1 MSIIIFR
8 YLSNDVLIPA
18 IETETISIVLD
29 RFCQK
34 IMKEKRNLCFLNN
47 GSILNEQLLITSIR
61 PNDENKIIILVNDI
75 NTNSTGGPYFKK
87 SENIICPQCK
97 ESIIISVK
105 GYKIFLSQ
113 CKNGHKYDN
122 LLLSQF
128 NELQTEDISQILCG
142 ICKKSKSQTFENKMS
157 FCFDCKINI
166 CNLCISIHDNNHNII
181 EYEKKN
187 YICEND
193 GEHFTSY
200 CQTCKKN
207 LCVSCENDHGQHEV
221 IPFSKLM
228 KNKNELI
235 KHNTNLKKDVDN
247 FKKIINDITE
257 KLNKVRDNI
266 DIYFDINKMLINS
279 TKRTYRN
286 YEELVSIN
294 EINNNN
300 TIQADINSI
309 INENNINNQIK
320 GIMEMYKKMEFEE
333 EIQNPSQNNENNDNN
348 TNINQVVNN
357 NNIINNEQNQ
367 IQENQNNKNI
377 NTNNSEMNQ
386 NVINNEVNQNV
397 NNNEVNKNVINNEIN
412 QNVINNEV
420 NQNVINNEVNKN
432 VINNEINQNVINNE
446 VNQNVINNEINI
458 NNQNQVNNNNNT
470 KNTNNIINENNE
482 NQNNN
487 IIQNSNINN
496 NQINN
501 NSNNNNR
508 VNINNTNQNQTPTT
522 PSGNNNIPNPDLDY
536 TNNILNIEMY
546 NQIMNQIELESPLI
560 SDLLSSSTLVKEY
573 QNNLHYKDSIKIIA
587 DKYQSIRKIRRDGN
601 CFYRGFIYRIFEYI
615 SFRQNNELYQ
625 KFIRKIEEAKDIAKK
640 NNKLLT
646 ILNESY
652 NLFLGEFCSCYNSLL
667 DSNMSCRDYLDK
679 LFHSNN
685 KEKCNYLVLFI
696 RYCIAEYIREN
707 KILYEAYIEG
717 DLENW
722 IIKEVEP
729 IDKEAEQVQ
738 IMACV
743 NLFDI
748 GVKIEYL
755 NKVRNQVIKY
765 PEGAKDEDIFI
776 VFLYSPGHYDLLYD
790 K

>member
-34 IMKEKRNLCFLNN
+34 VIKEKKNLCFLNN

-105 GYKIFLSQ
+105 GYKISLSQ

-142 ICKKSKSQTFENKMS
+142 VCKKSKSQTFENKMY

-166 CNLCISIHDNNHNII
+166 CNLCVSVHDNNHNII

-207 LCVSCENDHGQHEV
+207 LCVSCENDHSQHEV

-235 KHNTNLKKDVDN
+235 KQNTNLKKDVDN

-300 TIQADINSI
+300 TIQTDINSI

-386 NVINNEVNQNV
+386 NVINNE
-397 NNNEVNKNVINNEIN
+397 
-412 QNVINNEV
+412 
-420 NQNVINNEVNKN
+420 
-432 VINNEINQNVINNE
+432 
-446 VNQNVINNEINI
+446 INI

-522 PSGNNNIPNPDLDY
+522 PSGNNNIQNPDLDY

-573 QNNLHYKDSIKIIA
+573 QDNLDYKDSIKIIA

-615 SFRQNNELYQ
+615 SIRQNNELYQ

-729 IDKEAEQVQ
+729 IDKEADQVL

>member
-34 IMKEKRNLCFLNN
+34 VIKEKKNLCFLNN

-207 LCVSCENDHGQHEV
+207 LCVSCENDHSQHEV

-235 KHNTNLKKDVDN
+235 KQNTNLKKDVDN
-247 FKKIINDITE
+247 FKKIINDITK

-309 INENNINNQIK
+309 INENNINNQIN

-367 IQENQNNKNI
+367 IQENQNNNNI
-377 NTNNSEMNQ
+377 NTNNS
-386 NVINNEVNQNV
+386 
-397 NNNEVNKNVINNEIN
+397 EIN

-420 NQNVINNEVNKN
+420 NQNVNNNEVNKN

-573 QNNLHYKDSIKIIA
+573 QDNLDYKDSIKIIA
-587 DKYQSIRKIRRDGN
+587 DKYQSFRKIRRDGN

-615 SFRQNNELYQ
+615 SIRQNNELYQ

-707 KILYEAYIEG
+707 KLLYEAYIEG

-729 IDKEAEQVQ
+729 IDKEADQVL

>member
-34 IMKEKRNLCFLNN
+34 VIKEKKNLCFLNN

-207 LCVSCENDHGQHEV
+207 LCVSCENDHSQHEV

-235 KHNTNLKKDVDN
+235 KQNTNLKKDVDN
-247 FKKIINDITE
+247 FKKIINDITK

-300 TIQADINSI
+300 TIQTDINSI

-420 NQNVINNEVNKN
+420 NQNVINNE
-432 VINNEINQNVINNE
+432 
-446 VNQNVINNEINI
+446 INI
-458 NNQNQVNNNNNT
+458 NNQNQVNNNNNNNT
-470 KNTNNIINENNE
+470 KNTNNIINENP
-482 NQNNN
+482 NNN

-501 NSNNNNR
+501 NSNNNR
-508 VNINNTNQNQTPTT
+508 VNINNANQNQTSTT
-522 PSGNNNIPNPDLDY
+522 PSGNNNTPNPDLDY

-573 QNNLHYKDSIKIIA
+573 QDNLDYKDSIKIIA
-587 DKYQSIRKIRRDGN
+587 DKYQSFRKIRRDGN

-615 SFRQNNELYQ
+615 SIRQNNELYQ

-729 IDKEAEQVQ
+729 IDKEADQVL

>member
-34 IMKEKRNLCFLNN
+34 VIKEKKNLCFLNN

-207 LCVSCENDHGQHEV
+207 LCVSCENDHSQHEV

-235 KHNTNLKKDVDN
+235 KQNTNLKKDVDN
-247 FKKIINDITE
+247 FKKIINDITK

-300 TIQADINSI
+300 TIQTDINSI

-377 NTNNSEMNQ
+377 NTYNSEMNQ

-412 QNVINNEV
+412 QNVINNE
-420 NQNVINNEVNKN
+420 
-432 VINNEINQNVINNE
+432 
-446 VNQNVINNEINI
+446 INI
-458 NNQNQVNNNNNT
+458 NNQNQVNSNNNNNT
-470 KNTNNIINENNE
+470 KNTNNIINENP
-482 NQNNN
+482 NNN

-501 NSNNNNR
+501 NSNNNR
-508 VNINNTNQNQTPTT
+508 VNINNANQNQTSTT
-522 PSGNNNIPNPDLDY
+522 PSGNNNTPNPDLDY

-573 QNNLHYKDSIKIIA
+573 QDNLDYKDSIKIIA

-615 SFRQNNELYQ
+615 SIRQNNELYQ

>member
-34 IMKEKRNLCFLNN
+34 VIKEKKNLCFLNN

-207 LCVSCENDHGQHEV
+207 LCVSCENDHSQHEV

-235 KHNTNLKKDVDN
+235 KQNTNLKKDVDN
-247 FKKIINDITE
+247 FKKIINDITK

-300 TIQADINSI
+300 TIQTDINSI

-420 NQNVINNEVNKN
+420 NQNVINNE
-432 VINNEINQNVINNE
+432 
-446 VNQNVINNEINI
+446 INI

-470 KNTNNIINENNE
+470 KNTNNIINENP
-482 NQNNN
+482 NNN

-501 NSNNNNR
+501 NSNNNR
-508 VNINNTNQNQTPTT
+508 VNINNANQNQTSTT
-522 PSGNNNIPNPDLDY
+522 PSGNNNTPNPDLDY

-573 QNNLHYKDSIKIIA
+573 QDNLDYKDSIKIIA

-615 SFRQNNELYQ
+615 SIRQNNELYQ

-765 PEGAKDEDIFI
+765 PEGAKDEDFFI

>member
-34 IMKEKRNLCFLNN
+34 VIKEKKNLCFLNN

-61 PNDENKIIILVNDI
+61 PNDENKIIILVNEI
-75 NTNSTGGPYFKK
+75 NNYTGGPYFKK

-142 ICKKSKSQTFENKMS
+142 VCKKSKSQTFENKMY

-166 CNLCISIHDNNHNII
+166 CNLCVSVHDNNHNII

-207 LCVSCENDHGQHEV
+207 LCVSCENDHSQHEV

-235 KHNTNLKKDVDN
+235 KQNTNLKKDVDN

-300 TIQADINSI
+300 TIQEDINSI

-397 NNNEVNKNVINNEIN
+397 NNNEVNKNVISNEI
-412 QNVINNEV
+412 
-420 NQNVINNEVNKN
+420 
-432 VINNEINQNVINNE
+432 
-446 VNQNVINNEINI
+446 NQNVINNEINI
-458 NNQNQVNNNNNT
+458 NNQNQVNNNNNNNT
-470 KNTNNIINENNE
+470 KNTNNIINENP
-482 NQNNN
+482 NNN

-501 NSNNNNR
+501 NSNNNR
-508 VNINNTNQNQTPTT
+508 VNINNANQNQTSTT
-522 PSGNNNIPNPDLDY
+522 PSGNNNTPNPDLDY

-573 QNNLHYKDSIKIIA
+573 QDNLDYKDSIKIIA

-615 SFRQNNELYQ
+615 SIRQNNELYQ

-707 KILYEAYIEG
+707 KLLYEAYIDG

-729 IDKEAEQVQ
+729 IDKEADQVL

-765 PEGAKDEDIFI
+765 PEGAKDEDFFI

>member
-34 IMKEKRNLCFLNN
+34 VIKEKKNLCFLNN

-235 KHNTNLKKDVDN
+235 KQNTNLKKDVDN
-247 FKKIINDITE
+247 FKKIINDITK

-300 TIQADINSI
+300 TIQTDINNI
-309 INENNINNQIK
+309 INENNINKVI
-320 GIMEMYKKMEFEE
+320 
-333 EIQNPSQNNENNDNN
+333 
-348 TNINQVVNN
+348 
-357 NNIINNEQNQ
+357 NIIF
-367 IQENQNNKNI
+367 
-377 NTNNSEMNQ
+377 
-386 NVINNEVNQNV
+386 
-397 NNNEVNKNVINNEIN
+397 
-412 QNVINNEV
+412 
-420 NQNVINNEVNKN
+420 
-432 VINNEINQNVINNE
+432 
-446 VNQNVINNEINI
+446 INI
-458 NNQNQVNNNNNT
+458 
-470 KNTNNIINENNE
+470 
-482 NQNNN
+482 
-487 IIQNSNINN
+487 
-496 NQINN
+496 
-501 NSNNNNR
+501 
-508 VNINNTNQNQTPTT
+508 
-522 PSGNNNIPNPDLDY
+522 L
-536 TNNILNIEMY
+536 
-546 NQIMNQIELESPLI
+546 
-560 SDLLSSSTLVKEY
+560 
-573 QNNLHYKDSIKIIA
+573 
-587 DKYQSIRKIRRDGN
+587 
-601 CFYRGFIYRIFEYI
+601 
-615 SFRQNNELYQ
+615 
-625 KFIRKIEEAKDIAKK
+625 
-640 NNKLLT
+640 
-646 ILNESY
+646 
-652 NLFLGEFCSCYNSLL
+652 
-667 DSNMSCRDYLDK
+667 
-679 LFHSNN
+679 
-685 KEKCNYLVLFI
+685 
-696 RYCIAEYIREN
+696 
-707 KILYEAYIEG
+707 
-717 DLENW
+717 
-722 IIKEVEP
+722 
-729 IDKEAEQVQ
+729 
-738 IMACV
+738 
-743 NLFDI
+743 
-748 GVKIEYL
+748 
-755 NKVRNQVIKY
+755 
-765 PEGAKDEDIFI
+765 
-776 VFLYSPGHYDLLYD
+776 
-790 K
+790 

>member
-1 MSIIIFR
+1 
-8 YLSNDVLIPA
+8 
-18 IETETISIVLD
+18 
-29 RFCQK
+29 
-34 IMKEKRNLCFLNN
+34 
-47 GSILNEQLLITSIR
+47 
-61 PNDENKIIILVNDI
+61 
-75 NTNSTGGPYFKK
+75 
-87 SENIICPQCK
+87 
-97 ESIIISVK
+97 
-105 GYKIFLSQ
+105 
-113 CKNGHKYDN
+113 
-122 LLLSQF
+122 
-128 NELQTEDISQILCG
+128 
-142 ICKKSKSQTFENKMS
+142 
-157 FCFDCKINI
+157 
-166 CNLCISIHDNNHNII
+166 
-181 EYEKKN
+181 
-187 YICEND
+187 
-193 GEHFTSY
+193 
-200 CQTCKKN
+200 
-207 LCVSCENDHGQHEV
+207 
-221 IPFSKLM
+221 
-228 KNKNELI
+228 
-235 KHNTNLKKDVDN
+235 
-247 FKKIINDITE
+247 
-257 KLNKVRDNI
+257 
-266 DIYFDINKMLINS
+266 
-279 TKRTYRN
+279 
-286 YEELVSIN
+286 
-294 EINNNN
+294 
-300 TIQADINSI
+300 
-309 INENNINNQIK
+309 
-320 GIMEMYKKMEFEE
+320 
-333 EIQNPSQNNENNDNN
+333 
-348 TNINQVVNN
+348 
-357 NNIINNEQNQ
+357 
-367 IQENQNNKNI
+367 
-377 NTNNSEMNQ
+377 MNQ
-386 NVINNEVNQNV
+386 NVN
-397 NNNEVNKNVINNEIN
+397 
-412 QNVINNEV
+412 
-420 NQNVINNEVNKN
+420 NNEVNKN

-522 PSGNNNIPNPDLDY
+522 PSGNNNTPNPDLDY

-573 QNNLHYKDSIKIIA
+573 QDNLDYKDSIKIIA
-587 DKYQSIRKIRRDGN
+587 DKYQSFRKIRRDGN

-615 SFRQNNELYQ
+615 SIRQNNELYQ

-729 IDKEAEQVQ
+729 IDKEADQVL

>member
-34 IMKEKRNLCFLNN
+34 VIKEKKNLCFLNN

-142 ICKKSKSQTFENKMS
+142 VCKKSKSQTFENKMY

-166 CNLCISIHDNNHNII
+166 CNLCVSVHDNNHNII

-207 LCVSCENDHGQHEV
+207 LCVSCENDHSQHEV

-235 KHNTNLKKDVDN
+235 KQNTNLKKDVDN
-247 FKKIINDITE
+247 FKKIINDITK

-348 TNINQVVNN
+348 TNINQVANN

-397 NNNEVNKNVINNEIN
+397 N
-412 QNVINNEV
+412 
-420 NQNVINNEVNKN
+420 NNEVNKN

-615 SFRQNNELYQ
+615 SIRQNNELYQ

>member
-34 IMKEKRNLCFLNN
+34 VIKEKKNLCFLNN

-207 LCVSCENDHGQHEV
+207 LCVSCENDHSQHEV

-235 KHNTNLKKDVDN
+235 KQNTNLKKDVDN
-247 FKKIINDITE
+247 FKKIINDITK

-420 NQNVINNEVNKN
+420 NQNVINNE
-432 VINNEINQNVINNE
+432 
-446 VNQNVINNEINI
+446 INI

-573 QNNLHYKDSIKIIA
+573 QDNLDYKDSIKIIA

-615 SFRQNNELYQ
+615 SIRQNNELYQ

>member
-34 IMKEKRNLCFLNN
+34 VIKEKKNLCFLNN

-207 LCVSCENDHGQHEV
+207 LCVSCENDHSQHEV

-235 KHNTNLKKDVDN
+235 KQNTNLKKDVDN
-247 FKKIINDITE
+247 FKKIINDITK

-420 NQNVINNEVNKN
+420 NQNVINNE
-432 VINNEINQNVINNE
+432 
-446 VNQNVINNEINI
+446 INI

-573 QNNLHYKDSIKIIA
+573 QDNLDYKDSIKIIA

-615 SFRQNNELYQ
+615 SIRQNNELYQ

-667 DSNMSCRDYLDK
+667 DSNLSCRDYLDK

>member
-34 IMKEKRNLCFLNN
+34 VTKEKRNLCFLNN

-61 PNDENKIIILVNDI
+61 PNDENKIIILVNEI
-75 NTNSTGGPYFKK
+75 NNYTGGPYFKK

-105 GYKIFLSQ
+105 DYKISLSQ

-207 LCVSCENDHGQHEV
+207 LCVSCENDHSQHEV
-221 IPFSKLM
+221 IPFSKIM

-235 KHNTNLKKDVDN
+235 KQNTNLKKDVDN

-309 INENNINNQIK
+309 INENNINNQIN

-386 NVINNEVNQNV
+386 NVINNELNQNV
-397 NNNEVNKNVINNEIN
+397 N
-412 QNVINNEV
+412 
-420 NQNVINNEVNKN
+420 NNEVNKN

-470 KNTNNIINENNE
+470 KNTNNIINEN
-482 NQNNN
+482 QNNN

-522 PSGNNNIPNPDLDY
+522 PSGNNNTPNPDLDY

-573 QNNLHYKDSIKIIA
+573 QDNLDYKDSIKIIA
-587 DKYQSIRKIRRDGN
+587 DKYQSFRKIRRDGN

-615 SFRQNNELYQ
+615 SIRQNNELYQ

-765 PEGAKDEDIFI
+765 PEGAKDEDFFI

>member
-1 MSIIIFR
+1 
-8 YLSNDVLIPA
+8 
-18 IETETISIVLD
+18 
-29 RFCQK
+29 
-34 IMKEKRNLCFLNN
+34 
-47 GSILNEQLLITSIR
+47 
-61 PNDENKIIILVNDI
+61 
-75 NTNSTGGPYFKK
+75 
-87 SENIICPQCK
+87 
-97 ESIIISVK
+97 
-105 GYKIFLSQ
+105 
-113 CKNGHKYDN
+113 
-122 LLLSQF
+122 
-128 NELQTEDISQILCG
+128 
-142 ICKKSKSQTFENKMS
+142 
-157 FCFDCKINI
+157 
-166 CNLCISIHDNNHNII
+166 
-181 EYEKKN
+181 
-187 YICEND
+187 
-193 GEHFTSY
+193 
-200 CQTCKKN
+200 
-207 LCVSCENDHGQHEV
+207 
-221 IPFSKLM
+221 
-228 KNKNELI
+228 
-235 KHNTNLKKDVDN
+235 
-247 FKKIINDITE
+247 
-257 KLNKVRDNI
+257 
-266 DIYFDINKMLINS
+266 MLINS

-300 TIQADINSI
+300 TIQTDINSI
-309 INENNINNQIK
+309 INENNINNQIN

-420 NQNVINNEVNKN
+420 NQNVINNE
-432 VINNEINQNVINNE
+432 
-446 VNQNVINNEINI
+446 INI

-501 NSNNNNR
+501 NSNNNR
-508 VNINNTNQNQTPTT
+508 VNINNANQNQTSTT
-522 PSGNNNIPNPDLDY
+522 PSGNNNTPNPDLDY

-573 QNNLHYKDSIKIIA
+573 QDNLDYKDSIKIIA
-587 DKYQSIRKIRRDGN
+587 DKYQSFRKIRRDGN

-615 SFRQNNELYQ
+615 SIRQNNELYQ

-729 IDKEAEQVQ
+729 IDKEADQVL

-765 PEGAKDEDIFI
+765 PEGAKDEDFFI

>member
-1 MSIIIFR
+1 MSIIIFK
-8 YLSNDVLIPA
+8 YLSNDILIPA

-34 IMKEKRNLCFLNN
+34 VMKEKRNLCFLNN

-61 PNDENKIIILVNDI
+61 PNDENKIIILVNEI
-75 NTNSTGGPYFKK
+75 NNYTGGPYFKK

-105 GYKIFLSQ
+105 GYKISLSQ

-142 ICKKSKSQTFENKMS
+142 VCKKSKSQTFENKMY

-166 CNLCISIHDNNHNII
+166 CNLCVSVHDNNHNII

-207 LCVSCENDHGQHEV
+207 LCVSCENDHSQHEV

-235 KHNTNLKKDVDN
+235 KQNTNLKKDVDN

-300 TIQADINSI
+300 TIQTDINSI

-367 IQENQNNKNI
+367 IQENQNNNNI

-397 NNNEVNKNVINNEIN
+397 NNNEVNKNVISNEI
-412 QNVINNEV
+412 
-420 NQNVINNEVNKN
+420 
-432 VINNEINQNVINNE
+432 
-446 VNQNVINNEINI
+446 NQNVINNEINI
-458 NNQNQVNNNNNT
+458 NNQNQVNNNNNNNT
-470 KNTNNIINENNE
+470 KNTNNIINENP
-482 NQNNN
+482 NNN

-501 NSNNNNR
+501 NSNNNR
-508 VNINNTNQNQTPTT
+508 VNINNANQNQTSTT
-522 PSGNNNIPNPDLDY
+522 PSGNNNTPNPDLDY

-573 QNNLHYKDSIKIIA
+573 QDNLDYKDSIKIIA
-587 DKYQSIRKIRRDGN
+587 DKYQSFRKIRRDGN

-615 SFRQNNELYQ
+615 SIRQNNELYQ

-707 KILYEAYIEG
+707 KLLYEAYIDG

-729 IDKEAEQVQ
+729 IDKEADQVL

>member
-34 IMKEKRNLCFLNN
+34 VSKEKKNLCFLNN

-207 LCVSCENDHGQHEV
+207 LCVSCENDHSQHEV

-367 IQENQNNKNI
+367 IQENQNNNNI
-377 NTNNSEMNQ
+377 NTNNSEM
-386 NVINNEVNQNV
+386 
-397 NNNEVNKNVINNEIN
+397 N

-573 QNNLHYKDSIKIIA
+573 QDNLDYKDSIKIIA

-615 SFRQNNELYQ
+615 SIRQNNELYQ

-729 IDKEAEQVQ
+729 IDKEADQVL

-765 PEGAKDEDIFI
+765 PEGAKDEDFFI

>member
-1 MSIIIFR
+1 
-8 YLSNDVLIPA
+8 
-18 IETETISIVLD
+18 
-29 RFCQK
+29 
-34 IMKEKRNLCFLNN
+34 
-47 GSILNEQLLITSIR
+47 
-61 PNDENKIIILVNDI
+61 
-75 NTNSTGGPYFKK
+75 
-87 SENIICPQCK
+87 
-97 ESIIISVK
+97 
-105 GYKIFLSQ
+105 
-113 CKNGHKYDN
+113 
-122 LLLSQF
+122 
-128 NELQTEDISQILCG
+128 
-142 ICKKSKSQTFENKMS
+142 
-157 FCFDCKINI
+157 
-166 CNLCISIHDNNHNII
+166 
-181 EYEKKN
+181 
-187 YICEND
+187 
-193 GEHFTSY
+193 
-200 CQTCKKN
+200 
-207 LCVSCENDHGQHEV
+207 
-221 IPFSKLM
+221 
-228 KNKNELI
+228 
-235 KHNTNLKKDVDN
+235 
-247 FKKIINDITE
+247 
-257 KLNKVRDNI
+257 
-266 DIYFDINKMLINS
+266 
-279 TKRTYRN
+279 
-286 YEELVSIN
+286 
-294 EINNNN
+294 
-300 TIQADINSI
+300 
-309 INENNINNQIK
+309 
-320 GIMEMYKKMEFEE
+320 MYKKMEFEE

-397 NNNEVNKNVINNEIN
+397 NNNEVNKNVISNEI
-412 QNVINNEV
+412 
-420 NQNVINNEVNKN
+420 
-432 VINNEINQNVINNE
+432 
-446 VNQNVINNEINI
+446 NQNVINNEINI
-458 NNQNQVNNNNNT
+458 NNQNQVNNNNNNNT
-470 KNTNNIINENNE
+470 KNTNNIINENP
-482 NQNNN
+482 NNN

-501 NSNNNNR
+501 NSNNNR
-508 VNINNTNQNQTPTT
+508 VNINNANQNQTSTT
-522 PSGNNNIPNPDLDY
+522 PSGNNNTPNPDLDY

-573 QNNLHYKDSIKIIA
+573 QDNLDYKDSIKIIA
-587 DKYQSIRKIRRDGN
+587 DKYQSFRKIRRDGN

-615 SFRQNNELYQ
+615 SIRQNNELYQ

-729 IDKEAEQVQ
+729 IDKEADQVL

-765 PEGAKDEDIFI
+765 PEGAKDEDFFI

>member
-34 IMKEKRNLCFLNN
+34 VIKEKKNLCFLNN

-235 KHNTNLKKDVDN
+235 KQNTNLKKDVDN
-247 FKKIINDITE
+247 FKKIINDITK
-257 KLNKVRDNI
+257 KLNKARDNI

-300 TIQADINSI
+300 TIQTDINSI

-367 IQENQNNKNI
+367 IQENQNNNNI

-397 NNNEVNKNVINNEIN
+397 N
-412 QNVINNEV
+412 
-420 NQNVINNEVNKN
+420 NNEVNKN

-573 QNNLHYKDSIKIIA
+573 QDNLDYKDSIKIIA

-615 SFRQNNELYQ
+615 SIRQNNELYQ

>member
-34 IMKEKRNLCFLNN
+34 VIKEKKNLCFLNN

-207 LCVSCENDHGQHEV
+207 LCVSCENEHSQHEV

-235 KHNTNLKKDVDN
+235 KQNTNLKKDVDN
-247 FKKIINDITE
+247 FKKIINDITK

-300 TIQADINSI
+300 TIQTDINSI

-397 NNNEVNKNVINNEIN
+397 N
-412 QNVINNEV
+412 
-420 NQNVINNEVNKN
+420 NNEVNKN

-573 QNNLHYKDSIKIIA
+573 QDNLDYKDSIKIIA

-615 SFRQNNELYQ
+615 SIRQNNELYQ

-679 LFHSNN
+679 LFNSNN

>member
-34 IMKEKRNLCFLNN
+34 VIKEKKNLCFLNN

-207 LCVSCENDHGQHEV
+207 LCVSCENDHSQHEV

-235 KHNTNLKKDVDN
+235 KQNTNLKKDVDN
-247 FKKIINDITE
+247 FKKIINDITK

-300 TIQADINSI
+300 TIQTDINSI

-420 NQNVINNEVNKN
+420 NQNVINNE
-432 VINNEINQNVINNE
+432 
-446 VNQNVINNEINI
+446 INI

-470 KNTNNIINENNE
+470 KNTNNIINENP
-482 NQNNN
+482 NNN

-501 NSNNNNR
+501 NSNNNR
-508 VNINNTNQNQTPTT
+508 VNINNANQNQTSTT
-522 PSGNNNIPNPDLDY
+522 PSGNNNTPNPDLDY

-573 QNNLHYKDSIKIIA
+573 QDNLDYKDSIKIIA

-615 SFRQNNELYQ
+615 SIRQNNELYQ

>member
-34 IMKEKRNLCFLNN
+34 VIKEKKNLCFLNN

-207 LCVSCENDHGQHEV
+207 LCVSCENDHSQHEV

-235 KHNTNLKKDVDN
+235 KQNTNLKKDVDN

-257 KLNKVRDNI
+257 KLNKVRDNM

-300 TIQADINSI
+300 TIQTDINSI
-309 INENNINNQIK
+309 INENNINNQIN

-367 IQENQNNKNI
+367 IQENQNNNNI

-420 NQNVINNEVNKN
+420 NQNVINNE
-432 VINNEINQNVINNE
+432 
-446 VNQNVINNEINI
+446 INI
-458 NNQNQVNNNNNT
+458 NNQNQVNNNNNNNT
-470 KNTNNIINENNE
+470 KNTNNIINENP
-482 NQNNN
+482 NNN

-573 QNNLHYKDSIKIIA
+573 QDNLDYKDSIKIIA
-587 DKYQSIRKIRRDGN
+587 DKYQSFRKIRRDGN

-615 SFRQNNELYQ
+615 SIRQNNELYQ

-729 IDKEAEQVQ
+729 IDKEADQVL

-765 PEGAKDEDIFI
+765 PEGAKDEDFFI

>member
-1 MSIIIFR
+1 M
-8 YLSNDVLIPA
+8 
-18 IETETISIVLD
+18 
-29 RFCQK
+29 
-34 IMKEKRNLCFLNN
+34 
-47 GSILNEQLLITSIR
+47 
-61 PNDENKIIILVNDI
+61 
-75 NTNSTGGPYFKK
+75 
-87 SENIICPQCK
+87 
-97 ESIIISVK
+97 
-105 GYKIFLSQ
+105 SQ

-142 ICKKSKSQTFENKMS
+142 VCKKSKSQTFENKMY

-166 CNLCISIHDNNHNII
+166 CNLCVSVHDNNHNII

-207 LCVSCENDHGQHEV
+207 LCVSCENDHSQHEV

-235 KHNTNLKKDVDN
+235 KQNTNLKKDVDN
-247 FKKIINDITE
+247 FKKIINDITK

-300 TIQADINSI
+300 TIQTDINSI

-397 NNNEVNKNVINNEIN
+397 N
-412 QNVINNEV
+412 
-420 NQNVINNEVNKN
+420 NNEVNKN

-615 SFRQNNELYQ
+615 SIRQNNELYQ

-707 KILYEAYIEG
+707 KLLYEAYIDG

-729 IDKEAEQVQ
+729 IDKEADQVL